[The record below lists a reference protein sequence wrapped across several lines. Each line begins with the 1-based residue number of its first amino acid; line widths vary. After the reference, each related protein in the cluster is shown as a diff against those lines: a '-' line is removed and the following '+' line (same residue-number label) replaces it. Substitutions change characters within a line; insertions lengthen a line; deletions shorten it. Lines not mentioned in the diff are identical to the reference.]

1 MRRARSGVRLDGG
14 SPVGR
19 PGVARVA
26 DRWAAR
32 GRPVGTPS
40 GTGRLVVGALVVGL
54 TVAGCVAG
62 SGSRGPSGTPG
73 TSAGPAL
80 PDDVAAGLAVEIR
93 QSRADWGRRVV
104 QVRVANTGAVDVT
117 VRHATLTTPGVEGSA
132 TSEREREVRAGV
144 DRDLSVA
151 LGAPVCDGSAAVTAT
166 GEAGAAAS
174 GTSTA
179 GAAASG
185 SAGAQVELDV
195 VDSDGHVGTVVVVPD
210 DPQGHLARIHGEDCA
225 ALAVAAGARLSLDDD
240 LPSAPVDGTLVG
252 RLTLHVE
259 AVPGGPR
266 VEVWRVDR
274 TNLVIPADLANDW
287 PVAVDTAAPGA
298 PAAVELAVVPSRCDP
313 HAVAEDK
320 RGTFFGVHARV
331 DGVEQPVFYVAAS
344 DVLRGA
350 VYDLVAASCGWETG

>member
-104 QVRVANTGAVDVT
+104 QVRVANTGPGDVT
-117 VRHATLTTPGVEGSA
+117 VRHATLTTPGVEGAA

-151 LGAPVCDGSAAVTAT
+151 LGAPVCDGDGARATTA
-166 GEAGAAAS
+166 
-174 GTSTA
+174 
-179 GAAASG
+179 
-185 SAGAQVELDV
+185 AQVELDV
-195 VDSDGHVGTVVVVPD
+195 VDADGNAGTVAVVPE

-225 ALAVAAGARLSLDDD
+225 AVAVAAGARLSLDDD
-240 LPSAPVDGTLVG
+240 LPVSPVDGRLVG

-259 AVPGGPR
+259 AVAGGPR
-266 VEVWRVDR
+266 VVVWQVDR

-287 PVAVDTAAPGA
+287 PVAVDTGAPGG
-298 PAAVELAVVPSRCDP
+298 PTAVELAVVPSRCDP

-350 VYDLVAASCGWETG
+350 VYDLVAVSCGWETG